1 MTDLIE
7 IIPVLSDV
15 ASVPLVVISLVW
27 LVNKVFDRLQE
38 AAMINNDQINKLIG
52 VMSEDNARVAE
63 LVAISQEQTKKM
75 VEMSTSMTDVRLKVD
90 ALLEQQQ
97 RNRD

>member
-97 RNRD
+97 RNQD

>member
-15 ASVPLVVISLVW
+15 ASVPLIVISLVW

>member
-63 LVAISQEQTKKM
+63 LVAISQEQTRKM

-97 RNRD
+97 RNQD